1 MRASECDHQEVEKSM
16 AEEKN
21 KNSHLAIK
29 LEHSKGE
36 LTNYCTREEEHWIE
50 KNKVFLE
57 SPEFYDLLRDCF
69 SFLIKHGFRGD
80 CSIVQ
85 RD

>member
-1 MRASECDHQEVEKSM
+1 MRASECDHQEAEKSM

-29 LEHSKGE
+29 LA
-36 LTNYCTREEEHWIE
+36 NYCTREEEHWIE

-69 SFLIKHGFRGD
+69 PFLIKHGFRGD